1 MRVQNKSWAAFQ
13 FIKVLFVI
21 RKMRVQTKRG
31 LLLDYSATFVIRKRV
46 LKTSGWLLLNLLIIS
61 IYHTPKMLILRIL

>member
-31 LLLDYSATFVIRKRV
+31 LLLDYSATFVIRKHV
-46 LKTSGWLLLNLLIIS
+46 CSKQAGGCFLV
-61 IYHTPKMLILRIL
+61 Y